1 MRVPGGN
8 ALHGPAAAIA
18 GKLFLGQCDGK
29 AYPHRPVPAGNALQH
44 IGRKGQI
51 PCALRQGQH
60 LCQRFAAAGRAS
72 GGIAAGKGRFFFC
85 KRHGEHGRHAEQ
97 MHAVLAGVQVGQH
110 KAGLFA
116 GDAQQHRE
124 LIGRPGQLN
133 GHAALAAGRLPQLS
147 TQLLAGQQH
156 RAAHQRD
163 QNQQRRQQRCP
174 ERSPTS
180 TAHGYIPPFGFCIKL
195 WPAGKTLCRKGGVCR

>member
-18 GKLFLGQCDGK
+18 GKLFLGQCAGK

-51 PCALRQGQH
+51 PGALRQGQH

-85 KRHGEHGRHAEQ
+85 KRYGEHGRHTEQ

-116 GDAQQHRE
+116 GDAQQHSE
-124 LIGRPGQLN
+124 LVSGLGQLD
-133 GHAALAAGRLPQLS
+133 GYTALAAGSLPQLGA
-147 TQLLAGQQH
+147 QLLTGQQH
-156 RAAHQRD
+156 RAAHQRH
-163 QNQQRRQQRCP
+163 QHQQRSKQCCP
-174 ERSPTS
+174 KGLPTS
-180 TAHGYIPPFGFCIKL
+180 TAHGIHRLSF
-195 WPAGKTLCRKGGVCR
+195 A